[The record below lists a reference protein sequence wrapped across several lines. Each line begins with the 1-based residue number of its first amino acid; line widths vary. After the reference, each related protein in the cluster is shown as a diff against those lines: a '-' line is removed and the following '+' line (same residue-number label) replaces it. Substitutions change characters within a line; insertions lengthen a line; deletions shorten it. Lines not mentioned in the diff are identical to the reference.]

1 MIVWQVNN
9 YGESDDRLIRAVFRF
24 IKHYLRLRK
33 SEIAK
38 VKFDIRRKNGK

>member
-1 MIVWQVNN
+1 MIVWQIGN
-9 YGESDDRLIRAVFRF
+9 YGESDDRIRAVFRF
-24 IKHYLRLRK
+24 TRHYLRLRK